1 MNRVTALFLFTFGTL
16 LLEPVLLFAVPFF
29 TFNVPELGL
38 IAVVYCAHGIRG
50 SLSRGAA
57 AALGIGYVTDLFSG
71 APVGMHA
78 LVFVLVY
85 FLVRATFGR
94 IYGRALWLQAL
105 LGAFASGAA
114 GVLVISIDQWLNPVE
129 HSWAMLSHLPMQSL
143 VTGLFAP
150 AYFYVLWRV
159 DRMASYEVS
168 VEGIFK

>member
-16 LLEPVLLFAVPFF
+16 LLEPLLLFAVPFF
-29 TFNVPELGL
+29 SFTVPELGL

-57 AALGIGYVTDLFSG
+57 AALGIGYLNDLFSG

-78 LVFVLVY
+78 LVYVLVY
-85 FLVRATFGR
+85 FLARAAFGR
-94 IYGRALWLQAL
+94 ILGRALWLQVL
-105 LGAFASGAA
+105 LGAIASGAA
-114 GVLVISIDQWLNPVE
+114 GLLIISIEQWLNPVE
-129 HSWAMLSHLPMQSL
+129 HSWALVGRVPFQML

-150 AYFYVLWRV
+150 AYFYLLWRV

-168 VEGIFK
+168 AEGIFK